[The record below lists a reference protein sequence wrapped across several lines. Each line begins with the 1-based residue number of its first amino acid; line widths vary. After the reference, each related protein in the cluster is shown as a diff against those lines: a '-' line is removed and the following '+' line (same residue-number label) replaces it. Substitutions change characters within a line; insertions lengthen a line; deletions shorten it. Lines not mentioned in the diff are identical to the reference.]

1 MNFDILCYLFPPKN
15 KNTNP
20 YIELAKQVLPAEV
33 NDYFE
38 WTKVE
43 TEQLPDGS
51 EMLHIY
57 LQEDKSIPADRT
69 DLTPNG
75 FFREMLIRDFPIR
88 DRKVTL
94 HVKRRRW
101 MDANGE
107 NVSTDCTLVQAGTR
121 YSVEFATFFKGLL
134 GQIPAYDPLA

>member
-1 MNFDILCYLFPPKN
+1 MGALAKACVFISSCRKRTSILFATFALPKN

-20 YIELAKQVLPAEV
+20 YIELAKLVLPAEV

-57 LQEDKSIPADRT
+57 LQEDKER
-69 DLTPNG
+69 
-75 FFREMLIRDFPIR
+75 
-88 DRKVTL
+88 L
-94 HVKRRRW
+94 HRL
-101 MDANGE
+101 DTGP
-107 NVSTDCTLVQAGTR
+107 GR
-121 YSVEFATFFKGLL
+121 YPLL
-134 GQIPAYDPLA
+134 G